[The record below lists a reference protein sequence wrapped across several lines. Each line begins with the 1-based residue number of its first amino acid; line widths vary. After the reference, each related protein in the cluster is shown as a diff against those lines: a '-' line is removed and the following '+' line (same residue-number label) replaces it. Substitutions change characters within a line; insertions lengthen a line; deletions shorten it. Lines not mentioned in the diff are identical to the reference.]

1 MKRKCLEK
9 QECLGHR
16 CLVYIVLRV
25 HIRGALIT
33 FISWQSREP
42 TCWENVNIFHLTQN
56 IILLTIIWIVS
67 LLGVKIFIKFV
78 SVA

>member
-1 MKRKCLEK
+1 MPRASMPGL
-9 QECLGHR
+9 HR
-16 CLVYIVLRV
+16 FACTHSGRINNIHIVAVAR
-25 HIRGALIT
+25 A
-33 FISWQSREP
+33 P